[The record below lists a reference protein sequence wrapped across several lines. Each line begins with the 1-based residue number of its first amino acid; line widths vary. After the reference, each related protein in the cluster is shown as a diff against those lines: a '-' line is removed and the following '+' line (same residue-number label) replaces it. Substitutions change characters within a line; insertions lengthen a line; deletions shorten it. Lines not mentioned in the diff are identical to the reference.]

1 MSSKSVLRWFA
12 AAAALGAAGS
22 AAAQPDFDAVEITV
36 HEVAGNVYYLEGAG
50 GNVGVAVGEEG
61 VVLVDDQFAPLTE
74 KLVDAVASIT
84 DAEIRAVINT
94 HVHPD
99 HVGGNAN
106 FRGLGVPV
114 VAHDN
119 VRVRM
124 AQAEEPVPES
134 GRPILTY
141 GDSARLHIGGEPI
154 EVFKVPAAHTDGDSF
169 IFFPGADVM
178 HLGDV
183 FRTTGY
189 PVIDVGNGGTAAG
202 TLEAL
207 QMVIDTA
214 GPDTL
219 LIPGHGEVSTREDVA
234 EFRDMIAEVEQRV
247 SELIEQGMT
256 LEQVLAAEP
265 TADLDERW
273 GDPERFLR
281 GLYES
286 LSSASM

>member
-1 MSSKSVLRWFA
+1 MV
-12 AAAALGAAGS
+12 
-22 AAAQPDFDAVEITV
+22 
-36 HEVAGNVYYLEGAG
+36 
-50 GNVGVAVGEEG
+50 
-61 VVLVDDQFAPLTE
+61 
-74 KLVDAVASIT
+74 
-84 DAEIRAVINT
+84 NT

-106 FRGLGVPV
+106 FARMGVPV
-114 VAHDN
+114 MAHDN

-124 AQAEEPVPES
+124 AQAEEPAAAAA
-134 GRPILTY
+134 RPMLTY
-141 GDSARLHIGGEPI
+141 GDSTTLHLGGEPI

-169 IFFPGADVM
+169 IYFPEADVM

-207 QMVIDTA
+207 ALVIDMA

-219 LIPGHGEVSTREDVA
+219 LIPGHGEVSTREDVI
-234 EFRDMIAEVEQRV
+234 EFRDMIVEVERRV
-247 SELIEQGMT
+247 SELVDDGLT
-256 LEQVLAAEP
+256 LEQVVAAEP

-273 GDPERFLR
+273 GSPERFLP

-286 LSSASM
+286 LENEAM